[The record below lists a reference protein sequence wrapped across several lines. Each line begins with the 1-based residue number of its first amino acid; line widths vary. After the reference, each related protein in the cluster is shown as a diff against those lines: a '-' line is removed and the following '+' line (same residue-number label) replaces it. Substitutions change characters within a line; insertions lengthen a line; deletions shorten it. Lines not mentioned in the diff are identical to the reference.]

1 MKQKTVAVI
10 GAGMVGVC
18 CALYLQN
25 ENYNVTLIDKDKP
38 GEAASSGNLGQFGIA
53 SCVPQ
58 SMPGLIKK
66 LPRLIFDPSSPLQLK
81 LNHCFLIFSQ
91 VTCKML
97 TQKFPKYR
105 REWF

>member
-1 MKQKTVAVI
+1 MKQKTITVI
-10 GAGMVGVC
+10 GAGIVGVC

-53 SCVPQ
+53 SCIPQ

-66 LPRLIFDPSSPLQLK
+66 LPRLIFDSSSPLKLK
-81 LNHCFLIFSQ
+81 SNHFFKALPWFYKFLIF
-91 VTCKML
+91 VIFKAIIIL
-97 TQKFPKYR
+97 IF
-105 REWF
+105 

>member
-1 MKQKTVAVI
+1 MKKKTVAVI

-66 LPRLIFDPSSPLQLK
+66 LPRLIFDPSSPLKLK
-81 LNHCFLIFSQ
+81 LNHLFEALPWFYKFFLFSQ
-91 VTCKML
+91 LSNV
-97 TQKFPKYR
+97 
-105 REWF
+105 